1 MLFINYSFSQA
12 IVQGYS
18 LMYGGARAD
27 STNSN
32 KSKSFNGFNLDYFV
46 KLRLSK
52 RFYLKTNVGLA
63 RYSSKNPKIVYANV
77 YDYETGSE
85 YDLYSSLK
93 ERSSNL
99 ALSLGAGLDYKIKNF
114 SIGFNMQMNP
124 SLAFSNT
131 NKINDWVLGI
141 QEETFYNPTW
151 GVTWNKY
158 DVYSVSNYRTND
170 LFFVSY
176 SLDMEYTLK
185 RFGFK
190 YSYLM
195 ASDRPINQFGI
206 TYNLKYDWIEVPQ

>member
-1 MLFINYSFSQA
+1 
-12 IVQGYS
+12 
-18 LMYGGARAD
+18 MYGGARAD

-32 KSKSFNGFNLDYFV
+32 NAASFNGFNLDYFV

-52 RFYLKTNVGLA
+52 RLYLKTNVGLA
-63 RYSSKNPKIVYANV
+63 RYSSKSSKPYSAFV
-77 YDYETGSE
+77 YDYETDSY

-114 SIGFNMQMNP
+114 SIGFNIQINP
-124 SLAFSNT
+124 SLALSNT
-131 NKINDWVLGI
+131 NKIFEWENEI
-141 QEETFYNPTW
+141 RNETYIGPW
-151 GVTWNKY
+151 GFSYNKY
-158 DVYSVSNYRTND
+158 DVYFVSNYRTND

-190 YSYLM
+190 YSFLM

-206 TYNLKYDWIEVPQ
+206 TYNLKYDWREVPQ